1 MYSGYTPFFERF
13 SPCLDCAHDV
23 FQQAA
28 RRVFLIMVFLAFIGT
43 VQAAHLKPY
52 DAKAPTPALK
62 LEDLEGNEHDLSKY
76 KGQIV
81 LVQFWATYCTPCRKE
96 MPSMN
101 NLIKKMQGTPF
112 KILAVNMGE
121 TVDEV
126 SNFVNEVKPN
136 FTILM
141 DPDGNSIADW
151 RVFAAPSN
159 FILSP
164 DGKIRYTLFGGV
176 EWDSDELVKQ
186 LKALAAKN

>member
-1 MYSGYTPFFERF
+1 MTKRIF
-13 SPCLDCAHDV
+13 LM
-23 FQQAA
+23 AA
-28 RRVFLIMVFLAFIGT
+28 LVAFIGFA
-43 VQAAHLKPY
+43 QANNLKPY
-52 DAKAPTPALK
+52 DAKAPTPSLK
-62 LEDLEGNEHDLSKY
+62 LEDLEGNEHDLNKY

-101 NLIKKMQGTPF
+101 NLIKKMNDVPF

-126 SNFVNEVKPN
+126 TTFVNEVKPN

-141 DPDGNSIADW
+141 DPVGDSIADW

-159 FILSP
+159 FIVGP
-164 DGKIRYTLFGGV
+164 DGKIHYTLFGGV

-186 LKALAAKN
+186 LKALAAKK

>member
-1 MYSGYTPFFERF
+1 MT
-13 SPCLDCAHDV
+13 
-23 FQQAA
+23 
-28 RRVFLIMVFLAFIGT
+28 RRIFLISLLLTFVSVIHASELQPYTAS
-43 VQAAHLKPY
+43 AA
-52 DAKAPTPALK
+52 TPALK
-62 LEDLEGNEHDLSKY
+62 LRDMNNKEHDLNQY

-101 NLIKKMQGTPF
+101 KMMTKMGKTPF

-121 TVDEV
+121 TEDEV
-126 SNFVNEVKPN
+126 KTFVNEVKPA

-141 DPDGNSIADW
+141 DPAGNSIADW

-159 FILSP
+159 FIIGP

-176 EWDSDELVKQ
+176 EWDSEELIAKLQ
-186 LKALAAKN
+186 ALAK